1 MALQP
6 GTKAPNFTID
16 SHLGQVNLSEL
27 RGKNVVVGFHPA
39 SFTGGWLNQVRE
51 FRVNYDKFVA
61 LNAEIVQISGDQLP
75 VQVAWV
81 TSMAEEG
88 EDEGNVPFPVASDFW
103 PHGDVTRAF
112 DVFNEA
118 TGRAKRAVFIVD
130 PEGVIRWSNVYTESL
145 PASSELLYEL
155 EQM

>member
-1 MALQP
+1 
-6 GTKAPNFTID
+6 
-16 SHLGQVNLSEL
+16 
-27 RGKNVVVGFHPA
+27 
-39 SFTGGWLNQVRE
+39 
-51 FRVNYDKFVA
+51 
-61 LNAEIVQISGDQLP
+61 
-75 VQVAWV
+75 
-81 TSMAEEG
+81 MAEEG
-88 EDEGNVPFPVASDFW
+88 EDEGTVPFPVASDLW

-145 PASSELLYEL
+145 PASSELIYEL